1 MNKFFKVSIGLVLI
15 VSIAFIAL
23 LKINPL
29 SVYKKHP
36 DHFYRQRSE
45 QELKKIED
53 NFNVFKN
60 TGSCV
65 GCDFGDRSDTEEK
78 KDFRQA
84 IELARGK
91 GLPLNLSQAFLIYVN
106 LAGSNLSGANLSG
119 VDLSNSDLT
128 GANLTNA
135 NLSGADLSYTDLT
148 GADLTGANLVGARL
162 YGAILQKAN
171 LTGANLHQADLS
183 MSKFDDANLTKA
195 DLTSASCMRMSLDG
209 AILTDADLRGALIN
223 RTDLTHAVDLANA
236 KFDGAIMRSL
246 RSFSWWLNFVC
257 STITPGFKSI
267 ARDIKLNFV
276 YCKYWFFQKIS
287 GNAALSR
294 SEFFTMM

>member
-1 MNKFFKVSIGLVLI
+1 MNKFFKVSIGLVVI

-36 DHFYRQRSE
+36 DHFYGQRSE
-45 QELKKIED
+45 QELKKIDD
-53 NFNVFKN
+53 NFNTFKA

-65 GCDFGDRSDTEEK
+65 GCDFGDRADTDEK

-84 IELARGK
+84 IELVRGK
-91 GLPLNLSQAFLIYVN
+91 GLSIDLSQAFLIYVN
-106 LAGSNLSGANLSG
+106 LAGSNLSGANFSG
-119 VDLSNSDLT
+119 ADLSNSDLI
-128 GANLTNA
+128 GANLMNA

-162 YGAILQKAN
+162 YGAILQKTN
-171 LTGANLHQADLS
+171 LTGAYLHQADLS
-183 MSKFDDANLTKA
+183 MSKFDGANLTKA
-195 DLTSASCMRMSLDG
+195 DLTSASFMRVSLDG

-223 RTDLTHAVDLANA
+223 RTDLTHTVDLANA
-236 KFDGAIMRSL
+236 KLDGVFMRSL

-287 GNAALSR
+287 GNAPVTR
-294 SEFFTMM
+294 NEFFTMM